1 MTDLQ
6 MGLIGLGGIAVV
18 GVLAYNKW
26 QEHKHH
32 KLAEKVLNAR
42 QPDAALE
49 GSTPTASPSDTADDD
64 ESLRVEGESLSRPA
78 GVMPG
83 ERQEPLLRIEPDLLH
98 TSPNPPPL
106 SEDRFDRAPRTAS
119 SAVGTIP
126 TVEADGSEA
135 TTPSGQ
141 AELSRG
147 VESGVPLCVLS
158 PMIDYIAAIEVSQ
171 PVGAYRLRELP
182 RAALRRIGKAVNWIA
197 YNEDVCEWEPL
208 ADDSDRLYRHLRVGL
223 QLVDR
228 NGPVSDGDLSIF
240 HVAMQNLA
248 AELTGV
254 VDLPLREPALVAAAE
269 LDQFCAGVDIQI
281 GINVISQG
289 QVFLGTKLRALAES
303 AGMTIDIDGRF
314 VRCDDD
320 GNVLFV
326 LVNQEASSFA
336 AESIRALNTH
346 GITFLL
352 DVPRVANGDR
362 VLMQMLEQARRCAD
376 ALRGALVDDNRRPLS
391 ESAIE
396 PIRRQVAQ
404 YQAAMAQRQLPAGG
418 RLALRLFS

>member
-6 MGLIGLGGIAVV
+6 MGLIGLGGVAVV

-26 QEHKHH
+26 QEHKHR
-32 KLAEKVLNAR
+32 KLAEKVLSAR
-42 QPDAALE
+42 QPDVVLEEPTPLAA
-49 GSTPTASPSDTADDD
+49 PSDANLDDGFLRVD
-64 ESLRVEGESLSRPA
+64 RESLPRAA
-78 GVMPG
+78 GGAPG
-83 ERQEPLLRIEPDLLH
+83 ERQEPLLRIEPEAEH
-98 TSPNPPPL
+98 ASAEVRPL
-106 SEDRFDRAPRTAS
+106 PEDRSDKSLGAAS
-119 SAVGTIP
+119 SAVATSATG
-126 TVEADGSEA
+126 DGDGPEVPA
-135 TTPSGQ
+135 LRGQ
-141 AELSRG
+141 AESTRG
-147 VESGVPLCVLS
+147 VESRAPLCVLS

-171 PVGAYRLRELP
+171 PAGAYRIRELQ

-197 YNEDVCEWEPL
+197 YNEEMCEWEPIVE
-208 ADDSDRLYRHLRVGL
+208 DGDRLYRHLRVGL

-228 NGPVSDGDLSIF
+228 KGPVSDGDLSIF

-248 AELTGV
+248 AELMGV
-254 VDLPLREPALVAAAE
+254 VDLPLREPALAAAAE

-289 QVFLGTKLRALAES
+289 QVFPGTKLRALAES

-320 GNVLFV
+320 GNVLFI

-336 AESIRALNTH
+336 AESMRTLNTH

-362 VLMQMLEQARRCAD
+362 VLTQMLEQARRCAD
-376 ALRGALVDDNRRPLS
+376 ALHGALVDDNRRPLS
-391 ESAIE
+391 EVAIE